1 MQSIRDIIDTELQ
14 LGFSYFYGADE
25 GYLRRLLRTSP
36 SLEQIYSSLRD
47 DIGFLGEVDEG
58 YFKTP
63 TQLKN
68 FKKLKKYLIEAKK
81 YISGLIEK
89 KKKGSK
95 REQREISKEIRLLD
109 KDLREGL
116 IDKEEYDYAV
126 KMLLRPSSANLDEV
140 KSKFESIDQE
150 VKQELETMGYDDEP
164 ISLEDIDQEA
174 EDFDSLQTSMR
185 KAEPGA
191 RPFSLDARGKKVYS
205 NPTNQYESVN
215 IDKLVDD
222 KLRRYSTQEFNYL
235 YEDMMAQKQ
244 VNPQQAA
251 ANKLKKD
258 LALKNATDPNQK
270 KRRNS
275 MQPLQAEK
283 AKTAE
288 IAKLKAAG
296 WTDLEIANLVK
307 GDALT

>member
-14 LGFSYFYGADE
+14 LGFNYFYDTDE

-36 SLEQIYSSLRD
+36 TLEQIYSGLRG

-95 REQREISKEIRLLD
+95 WEQKEIEKEIRSLD
-109 KDLREGL
+109 KELRSGL
-116 IDKEEYDYAV
+116 IDKDEYDRAV
-126 KMLLRPSSANLDEV
+126 KRLLRPAADNLDEV

-185 KAEPGA
+185 KAGRND
-191 RPFSLDARGKKVYS
+191 RPFNLGPRGELDYGRPPNSFPAFE
-205 NPTNQYESVN
+205 ESVD
-215 IDKLVDD
+215 IDKLVDG

-235 YEDMMAQKQ
+235 YEDML
-244 VNPQQAA
+244 QAKTVQ
-251 ANKLKKD
+251 NKKVV
-258 LALKNATDPNQK
+258 DPVT
-270 KRRNS
+270 RRNNLAQQK
-275 MQPLQAEK
+275 MRQDRIKNL
-283 AKTAE
+283 
-288 IAKLKAAG
+288 IAKRKLPQGITQQQLEKM
-296 WTDLEIANLVK
+296 TDEQLMGLENA
-307 GDALT
+307 